1 MHDIREYGDQELD
14 MIIQNEEPLYKAW
27 NRAISKASYL
37 GIGRAFKDFIEN
49 EVEPFIL
56 FTHDQL
62 LATEESFDLEANEPE
77 NL

>member
-27 NRAISKASYL
+27 NRAISRASYK
-37 GIGRAFKDFIEN
+37 GVSKAFAEFIEN

-62 LATEESFDLEANEPE
+62 LATEESFELEAAEPE
-77 NL
+77 NQ